1 METFTTVLNHV
12 AEPQT
17 IDGRDDATHTTL
29 SDYQALWFAE
39 ALIEYANYG
48 DHKKAVQADIAKGYV
63 EFINKKI
70 RDEGRRNVNLYTHTD
85 LAIETLMDAL
95 IEYSDKIDTGQY
107 SRGVGEELEELFGD
121 LWIENV
127 GDREVSLAEDR

>member
-1 METFTTVLNHV
+1 METFTTVLEHV

-17 IDGRDDATHTTL
+17 PDGRDDATHTTL

-39 ALIEYANYG
+39 ALTEYAYYG
-48 DHKKAVQADIAKGYV
+48 DHEEPVQADIAEGYA
-63 EFINKKI
+63 EFIDKKV
-70 RDEGRRNVNLYTHTD
+70 RDEGRKSVNLYTHTD

-95 IEYSDKIDTGQY
+95 IEYCDKIDTEQY

-121 LWIENV
+121 LWIEAV
-127 GDREVSLAEDR
+127 GDREVFVDES